1 MRTWSIILFQSPAY
15 AASEEMKQIQKLGL
29 ELLERKWQ
37 TLLVS
42 YVTGILSFPTI
53 LSRLQS
59 AQSHQMNQD
68 WQVIYDNLI
77 LLLNWSRVGL

>member
-1 MRTWSIILFQSPAY
+1 MRTWSIISFQSPAY

-68 WQVIYDNLI
+68 
-77 LLLNWSRVGL
+77 